1 VLVGAH
7 SHVRAGFASVV
18 TNLPRAI
25 ADERRLLEQ
34 ADAMLADVGIAE
46 RADSIAIDL
55 PYGMQ
60 RMVDVARAMMC
71 RPRLMILDEP
81 AAGLSEVELVHLAKV
96 LRSLR
101 AAGVTILLIEHHL
114 DFLLGLVDR
123 VTVLDY
129 GEAIFAGTP
138 AEVRRDPKVI
148 EAYLGAAYAGA

>member
-1 VLVGAH
+1 
-7 SHVRAGFASVV
+7 
-18 TNLPRAI
+18 
-25 ADERRLLEQ
+25 
-34 ADAMLADVGIAE
+34 M
-46 RADSIAIDL
+46 AIDL